1 MAIDLKVPH
10 GTTAWFEMLGEV
22 MCEAAS
28 RGGLSPDFNMS
39 VVEPFTDGAQLPGGL
54 VQGFRFDIIG
64 GKPSFK
70 IGVRPDER
78 GDITIFIT
86 AAASHKLNTLH
97 ATDPEYQTTLGN
109 FLSTG
114 EMRVDGDPSQ
124 LGDWLHPVHDAV
136 VDRTI

>member
-1 MAIDLKVPH
+1 MTTETRVPH
-10 GTTAWFEMLGEV
+10 GTTAWFEMLGKV
-22 MCEAAS
+22 MCEAAL
-28 RGGLSPDFNMS
+28 RAALSPDFNIS
-39 VVEPFTDGAQLPGGL
+39 VVEPYTDGAELPDGF

-64 GKPSFK
+64 GKPSFR

-78 GDITIFIT
+78 GDVTIQIT

-97 ATDPEYQTTLGN
+97 SADQNYQTALGN
-109 FLSTG
+109 FLGTG